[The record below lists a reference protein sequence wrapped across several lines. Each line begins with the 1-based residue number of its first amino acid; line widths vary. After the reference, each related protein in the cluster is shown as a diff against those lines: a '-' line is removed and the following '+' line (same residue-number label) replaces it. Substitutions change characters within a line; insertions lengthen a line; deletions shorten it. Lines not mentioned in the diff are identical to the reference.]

1 MESVTL
7 NHHIAW
13 CFALGCRRI
22 AIIFEGE
29 GPVCGREGVGGSQT
43 HGANAVMVVGDRYS
57 SHVSPK
63 GKRGA
68 KISFT
73 FPTRPWRAPRTR
85 HVPRQK
91 IKGQDPQGSMSSIGT
106 FRDPGFVSGRSR
118 LTPEPRNR
126 TAAAAGQMVGDSM
139 RGPAGTAWRGR
150 HGWQPRSSVRH
161 WCNPIPPVFT
171 AHSCSG
177 NLWARVSCDPVGR
190 GGHPS
195 PPRRRQWSPPAD
207 RRNQPRD
214 LVNGGATAMTPWV
227 DPP

>member
-1 MESVTL
+1 MTEVTL
-7 NHHIAW
+7 
-13 CFALGCRRI
+13 
-22 AIIFEGE
+22 E
-29 GPVCGREGVGGSQT
+29 
-43 HGANAVMVVGDRYS
+43 
-57 SHVSPK
+57 PK
-63 GKRGA
+63 G
-68 KISFT
+68 T
-73 FPTRPWRAPRTR
+73 
-85 HVPRQK
+85 
-91 IKGQDPQGSMSSIGT
+91 
-106 FRDPGFVSGRSR
+106 VSGRSR

-171 AHSCSG
+171 APICSG
-177 NLWARVSCDPVGR
+177 NFWARVSCDPVGR

-214 LVNGGATAMTPWV
+214 LVNGSATVTTPWV
-227 DPP
+227 DPPLSGDTGIRGSLPAAGDRQHLDRSSEQPGRTA

>member
-1 MESVTL
+1 MKLLHHFVLSFRADAQHLQHWCKFRKAGFFCTSQRHLFMTCQQIEKVSFRLMFCFLQKMERAKSL
-7 NHHIAW
+7 QKEN
-13 CFALGCRRI
+13 
-22 AIIFEGE
+22 
-29 GPVCGREGVGGSQT
+29 
-43 HGANAVMVVGDRYS
+43 ANI
-57 SHVSPK
+57 HE
-63 GKRGA
+63 
-68 KISFT
+68 
-73 FPTRPWRAPRTR
+73 PRN
-85 HVPRQK
+85 PC
-91 IKGQDPQGSMSSIGT
+91 
-106 FRDPGFVSGRSR
+106 VSGRSR

-126 TAAAAGQMVGDSM
+126 TAVAAGQMVGDSM

-227 DPP
+227 GPP